1 MKITNH
7 HSHTFRCK
15 HAQGDAVDYVRHAF
29 QGGASVY
36 GISDHAPIPDGRYPE
51 VRMAMEELDSY
62 KNAVRKAQS
71 EFPKVKVLLGMEC
84 EYFPEFH
91 AFYEDELLGQRLSL
105 IHI

>member
-36 GISDHAPIPDGRYPE
+36 GISDHSPIP
-51 VRMAMEELDSY
+51 
-62 KNAVRKAQS
+62 
-71 EFPKVKVLLGMEC
+71 
-84 EYFPEFH
+84 
-91 AFYEDELLGQRLSL
+91 
-105 IHI
+105 

>member
-1 MKITNH
+1 MVFFQDDESLPATTMKITNH

-62 KNAVRKAQS
+62 ENAVRKAQS
-71 EFPKVKVLLGMEC
+71 KFPEVKVLLGMVN
-84 EYFPEFH
+84 
-91 AFYEDELLGQRLSL
+91 
-105 IHI
+105 I

>member
-36 GISDHAPIPDGRYPE
+36 GISDHSPIPDGRYPE

-62 KNAVRKAQS
+62 ENAVRKAQS
-71 EFPKVKVLLGMEC
+71 EFPEVKVYCWEWNASISRNFM
-84 EYFPEFH
+84 
-91 AFYEDELLGQRLSL
+91 LSMRTNCL
-105 IHI
+105 DGEVTII